1 MRGFVATIRR
11 MRVLADEQ
19 RVAELI
25 DTLTRWVRGAVA
37 GGGGDWA
44 LVGLKSRGDI
54 LAQRIAERLQGDPF
68 AGRVGSLDITLYRD
82 DLSEIG
88 PQPVVQTTDI
98 AFAIDDVNVMLVD
111 DVLMSG
117 RTIRAALQ
125 ALVDFGRPRRVWLAV
140 LADRGGRELPIQ
152 PDFAAIDLTDMP
164 GADKVKLTIRP
175 IHEQDQLLAV
185 PDPGRRTQR

>member
-1 MRGFVATIRR
+1 
-11 MRVLADEQ
+11 MRVVADEQ

-25 DTLTRWVRGAVA
+25 DTLARGVEDSVSQA
-37 GGGGDWA
+37 GGEWA
-44 LVGLKSRGDI
+44 LVGLKSR
-54 LAQRIAERLQGDPF
+54 GDPF

-88 PQPVVQTTDI
+88 PQPIVQTTDI
-98 AFAIDDVNVMLVD
+98 PFAIDDLNVMLID

-125 ALVDFGRPRRVWLAV
+125 ALIDFGRPRRVWLAV

-152 PDFAAIDLTDMP
+152 PDFAALDLTDMP
-164 GADKVKLTIRP
+164 GADKLKLTIRP
-175 IHEQDQLLAV
+175 IHDQDQLLAV
-185 PDPGRRTQR
+185 PAPGRGDAR

>member
-1 MRGFVATIRR
+1 MQ
-11 MRVLADEQ
+11 VLGDASKVDGMIQ
-19 RVAELI
+19 S
-25 DTLTRWVRGAVA
+25 LTDWVGLAVA
-37 GGGGDWA
+37 DHPNPEGWA
-44 LVGLKSRGDI
+44 LVGLKSRGDV
-54 LAQRIAERLQGDPF
+54 IAERVAASLG
-68 AGRVGSLDITLYRD
+68 AGTFNDNVGSLDITLYRD

-98 AFAIDDVNVMLVD
+98 PFSLDGLDVMLID

-152 PDFAAIDLTDMP
+152 PDFAALDLTDRP
-164 GADKVKLTIRP
+164 GTDKIKLRITP
-175 IHEQDQLLAV
+175 IHDVDELLSIPA
-185 PDPGRRTQR
+185 PSTRG